1 MTDRL
6 RRARALLAP
15 VAALLSLLGPTGLV
29 PASYAAPALR
39 ADVSAG
45 SRAAGASTRVAVT
58 VRPAG
63 PLTRATLSVA
73 LPDGWPSPQR
83 GSVRVSVDGCRS
95 GAGRLTRDGLAVAGL
110 TCRSG
115 APIEISAAGRLP
127 TKAGRYQ
134 LEATVSDR
142 SGSRTTRASFTV
154 EPAKAHHLV
163 LTPSDATMTYG
174 GSRAFRAFTEDAFGN
189 RRDDVTDRASFA
201 LAPDGGCTGP
211 VCGAGAHAG
220 DHVVT
225 ATLGALSGFAGLT
238 VEPRHVTVTAASATR
253 VYGATDPAFTYTVDG
268 LVGSAAGLAG
278 VTCEVSGPHAKVG
291 EYPVTCGG
299 ASDPDYVVDRY
310 APGTLRVAPAPLT
323 ARVSGTQTYGGAPT
337 YALDQLSGLVN
348 GDTAA
353 VVTGTLSCRTTATSG
368 SGVGSYPITGCT
380 GLGSANYTIGYSYG
394 AVRVAPLAV
403 TVRADAKTKVAGQAD
418 PPFTYTTV
426 PAGLRLAGVS
436 CSVSPVHSAA
446 GVYPIVC
453 STTTDPNYSQT
464 SVPGTLTV
472 TAGTLVVRV
481 TGTQTYGGAPT
492 YASTITSG
500 LVNGDTDAVL
510 GGTLTCSTT
519 ATSASAVGS
528 YAISG
533 CSGLSAT
540 GYTISYDHG
549 PLQVTRKTLRVRVNG
564 TQVYGGDPHYT
575 ADVVAADLLNGDA
588 AAVVTGD
595 LTCTTATTPGNVG
608 TYVVSGCT
616 GLSATNYAVDYEVG
630 GLEVTPRPVTVRAGD
645 QTKTAGSADPAFT
658 YTTDPAGLTLAGVT
672 CGVAGPHDTAGTYPI
687 TCGSTTSDPN
697 HTVQTVV
704 PGTLTVTGAAAACG
718 DGVTQAGEACDDGNT
733 TTETSCPY
741 GAATCS
747 ACSSTCSATL
757 SLSGNYCGDSKV
769 TDGEVCDDGNTTDET
784 SCPYG
789 QATCNTC
796 NSSCSGVLPLTGG
809 FCGDNVK
816 QGEEVCDDGNRIHE
830 TSCPYGTP
838 FCTAC
843 ADTCSS
849 VLNLTGNFCGDGRR
863 TDGEACDDGNS
874 TNGDGC
880 SAVCQVEP
888 G

>member
-6 RRARALLAP
+6 RRALLAP
-15 VAALLSLLGPTGLV
+15 VAALLSLLGPAGLV
-29 PASYAAPALR
+29 SVSYAAPALR

-83 GSVRVSVDGCRS
+83 GSVRVDADGCRS
-95 GAGRLTRDGLAVAGL
+95 GAGRLTQAGLAVAGL

-115 APIEISAAGRLP
+115 ASIEISAAGRLP

-154 EPAKAHHLV
+154 EAAKAHHLV
-163 LTPSDATMTYG
+163 LTPPSATMTYG
-174 GSRAFRAFTEDAFGN
+174 GSRPFRAFTEDAFGN
-189 RRDDVTDRASFA
+189 RRDDVTDRASFT

-225 ATLGALSGFAGLT
+225 ATLGALSGFADLV

-268 LVGSAAGLAG
+268 LVGSDAGLAG

-291 EYPVTCGG
+291 EHPVTCGG
-299 ASDPDYVVDRY
+299 ARDPDYVVDRY
-310 APGTLRVAPAPLT
+310 LPGTLRVTPAPLT

-418 PPFTYTTV
+418 PAFTYTTV

-446 GVYPIVC
+446 GVYPITC

-500 LVNGDTDAVL
+500 LVNGDTAAVL
-510 GGTLTCSTT
+510 HGTLSCQ
-519 ATSASAVGS
+519 TSATAASAIGS

-549 PLQVTRKTLRVRVNG
+549 PMQVTRKALRVRVNG
-564 TQVYGGDPHYT
+564 TQVYGADAHYT
-575 ADVVAADLLNGDA
+575 ADVVAADLVNGDT

-608 TYVVSGCT
+608 TYVISGCT
-616 GLSATNYAVDYEVG
+616 GLSATSYAIDYEVG
-630 GLEVTPRPVTVRAGD
+630 GLEVSPLPVTVRADD
-645 QTKTAGSADPAFT
+645 QSRAAGAPDPAFT

-672 CGVAGPHDTAGTYPI
+672 CGVAGPHDTAGTYAI
-687 TCGSTTSDPN
+687 TCGSTTDPN
-697 HTVQTVV
+697 YTVATVV
-704 PGTLTVTGAAAACG
+704 PGTLTVTGAVAVCG
-718 DGVTQAGEACDDGNT
+718 DGVKQAAEACDDGNT
-733 TTETSCPY
+733 TTESSCPY
-741 GAATCS
+741 GAATCN
-747 ACSSTCSATL
+747 ACNATCSAVLNLT
-757 SLSGNYCGDSKV
+757 GNYCGDFKV
-769 TDGEVCDDGNTTDET
+769 TDAETCDDGNTVDEA

-796 NSSCSGVLPLTGG
+796 NSSCTGVRPLTGG
-809 FCGDNVK
+809 YCGDNVR
-816 QGEEVCDDGNRIHE
+816 QAEEVCDDGNSESE
-830 TSCPYGTP
+830 TSCPYGMAS
-838 FCTAC
+838 CTAC
-843 ADTCSS
+843 TGSCSS
-849 VLNLTGNFCGDGRR
+849 ILNLTGDFCGDGKV
-863 TDGEACDDGNS
+863 TYGEACDDGNQIDS
-874 TNGDGC
+874 DGC
-880 SAVCQVEP
+880 TNSCTLP
-888 G
+888 SG